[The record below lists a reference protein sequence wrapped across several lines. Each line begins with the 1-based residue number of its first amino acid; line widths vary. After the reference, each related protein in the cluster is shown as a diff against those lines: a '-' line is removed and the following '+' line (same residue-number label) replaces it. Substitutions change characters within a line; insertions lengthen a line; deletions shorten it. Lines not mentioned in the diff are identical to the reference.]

1 MSANAM
7 GDAILDAIFRQK
19 TRLVRFYM
27 SWDGTPE
34 YRSQGLGLIHI
45 AVLENDPVL
54 LETAL
59 SNGFSPNSITDS
71 GDTALHILAR
81 RKKTSYTELTP
92 LFHLL
97 RNSGANLYA
106 RDSKGS
112 TPMDVARAADNSV
125 FETLMGGIKP
135 TYVRKKDWSL
145 FKEWHPAV
153 PAPEAIKEE
162 SDNSIG
168 VCHAGSQRLRA
179 TS

>member
-1 MSANAM
+1 MSVQLNTTSDDIYTMSADTM

-27 SWDGTPE
+27 SWGGNPE

-45 AVLENDPVL
+45 AVLDNDPVL
-54 LETAL
+54 LETLL
-59 SNGFSPNSITDS
+59 SHGFSPNFTTDS

-97 RNSGANLYA
+97 RNGGANLYA

-112 TPMDVARAADNSV
+112 TPIDVARAVGNSV
-125 FETLMGGIKP
+125 FETLMGGVKP

-145 FKEWHPAV
+145 YKDWHPAV
-153 PAPEAIKEE
+153 PAPEAIKDE
-162 SDNSIG
+162 
-168 VCHAGSQRLRA
+168 
-179 TS
+179 